1 MSDNLKGA
9 LWIMLSAAFATV
21 MSVGIKD
28 LGPGVHSMQITF
40 MRCIVGFII
49 VVPLVWGRQLREAR
63 RSGAPLRFEL
73 SKRWPLHLLR
83 GVLATI
89 AINCGYYSITQIPLA
104 TVTVLFFTAPFFVT
118 LLAVPLLGEKVGW
131 RRWCATTFGFI
142 GALVTLNP
150 EIGELDPVMIFP
162 FAASLFF
169 AGALIIGKRLSTT
182 EAPSTVLLYTMAV
195 TTVGSFLPALLV
207 WTTPNAEQL
216 AVLLILSIFAT
227 GRTYTDVRAYA
238 AGDASFVAPFSYIRL
253 VLMSIAGYVFFAE
266 VPTTAALT
274 GGALIIAS
282 SLYIAHRE
290 AYHKQPISRPSAGP
304 SPD

>member
-49 VVPLVWGRQLREAR
+49 VVPFVWGRQLREAR

-150 EIGELDPVMIFP
+150 EVGELDPVMIFP

-169 AGALIIGKRLSTT
+169 AGALIIESAFPQQRHQARFFFTRWRSRR
-182 EAPSTVLLYTMAV
+182 
-195 TTVGSFLPALLV
+195 
-207 WTTPNAEQL
+207 L
-216 AVLLILSIFAT
+216 AVSCPPYWF
-227 GRTYTDVRAYA
+227 GRR
-238 AGDASFVAPFSYIRL
+238 R
-253 VLMSIAGYVFFAE
+253 MRN
-266 VPTTAALT
+266 
-274 GGALIIAS
+274 S
-282 SLYIAHRE
+282 SLFC
-290 AYHKQPISRPSAGP
+290 
-304 SPD
+304 

>member
-21 MSVGIKD
+21 MSIGIKD
-28 LGPGVHSMQITF
+28 LGPDVHSMQITF
-40 MRCIVGFII
+40 MRCLVGFII
-49 VVPLVWGRQLREAR
+49 VVPLVWGRQLRDSR
-63 RSGAPLRFEL
+63 RTGDPLEFGL

-83 GVLATI
+83 GLLATV
-89 AINCGYYSITQIPLA
+89 AINCGYYSIAQIPLA
-104 TVTVLFFTAPFFVT
+104 TVTVLFFTAPLFVT

-131 RRWCATTFGFI
+131 RRWCATIFGFI
-142 GALVTLNP
+142 GALVTLSP
-150 EIGELDPVMIFP
+150 EVGAFDVVMIFP
-162 FAASLFF
+162 FAASLLF
-169 AGALIIGKRLSTT
+169 AGALIVGKRLSTT
-182 EAPSTVLLYTMAV
+182 EAPSTILLYTTAV

-207 WTTPNAEQL
+207 WTTPNSEQF
-216 AVLLILSIFAT
+216 AVLIILSIFAT

-253 VLMSIAGYVFFAE
+253 VFMSLAGYAFFAE

-282 SLYIAHRE
+282 SLYIAQRE
-290 AYHKQPISRPSAGP
+290 AYHKRQISRPTAGP

>member
-131 RRWCATTFGFI
+131 RRWCTTTFGFI
-142 GALVTLNP
+142 GALVTLAMLVNA
-150 EIGELDPVMIFP
+150 VFKV
-162 FAASLFF
+162 S
-169 AGALIIGKRLSTT
+169 GATKTTWRGTSYRGRRL
-182 EAPSTVLLYTMAV
+182 EEEPSA
-195 TTVGSFLPALLV
+195 LPAHSD
-207 WTTPNAEQL
+207 A
-216 AVLLILSIFAT
+216 
-227 GRTYTDVRAYA
+227 DVRA
-238 AGDASFVAPFSYIRL
+238 S
-253 VLMSIAGYVFFAE
+253 
-266 VPTTAALT
+266 
-274 GGALIIAS
+274 
-282 SLYIAHRE
+282 
-290 AYHKQPISRPSAGP
+290 
-304 SPD
+304 